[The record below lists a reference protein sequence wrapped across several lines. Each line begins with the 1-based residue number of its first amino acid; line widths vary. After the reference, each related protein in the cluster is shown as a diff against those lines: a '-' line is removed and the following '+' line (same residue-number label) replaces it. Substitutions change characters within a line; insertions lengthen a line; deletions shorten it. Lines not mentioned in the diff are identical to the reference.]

1 MTLYLRGGGGLN
13 KSMGRGVAGLRTVNY
28 LGNRVAYFAPLL
40 ERKIDQEAEVI

>member
-1 MTLYLRGGGGLN
+1 MTLYLRGGDLS